1 MLKVGT
7 KYYRVQ
13 YQSFI
18 TIKEVITHKKEL
30 GGKRVKL
37 DSPIYLMVY
46 ERWITKTERKMVE
59 VPMTEENIQN
69 QLNYELWILKR

>member
-1 MLKVGT
+1 MLKVGDT
-7 KYYRVQ
+7 FTRIHFN
-13 YQSFI
+13 STI

-30 GGKRVKL
+30 GGKKVKL
-37 DSPIYLMVY
+37 EHPLYIMVY

-69 QLNYELWILKR
+69 QLNYELWKKK